1 MPVNTSTQV
10 VSVARLSPDLIGVK
24 GLSQTTTTTTT
35 TTSTTTRAQVHLN
48 APVSSSSV
56 IKTGTDSLVSND
68 DSNDDDMEE
77 TEIIGMPAMYIH
89 VCARGCVHG

>member
-1 MPVNTSTQV
+1 MPVHTSTQV

-35 TTSTTTRAQVHLN
+35 TTRAQVHLN

-56 IKTGTDSLVSND
+56 IKTGTDNLVSND

-77 TEIIGMPAMYIH
+77 TEIIGMPTMYIH